1 MIIPHPHPLR
11 TTASHIH
18 SSFLSLR
25 QKYSRPDM
33 HVVVGIMGLLSC
45 EMGLAGKEF
54 WPFWCLCYSEKL
66 HLENNCLI

>member
-25 QKYSRPDM
+25 QKYSRPDV

-54 WPFWCLCYSEKL
+54 WPFGAYVIVRSCILK
-66 HLENNCLI
+66 IIA